1 MRKINLHNNRM
12 MYDTQLKGYVRLLDI
27 VQALKDGDE
36 FMIVNSSGQDVTSRT
51 IARAFAEH
59 LILPMDVYRN
69 LAQSYYEIEELP
81 TGVGNI
87 KENTYERL

>member
-27 VQALKDGDE
+27 VQALKDGDD
-36 FMIVNSSGQDVTSRT
+36 FMVVNSFNQDVTTHIVSQ
-51 IARAFAEH
+51 A
-59 LILPMDVYRN
+59 
-69 LAQSYYEIEELP
+69 LAKHVPIPLEVGKELVQRFYEIEELP
-81 TGVGNI
+81 VGVSQ